1 MKNVLKAL
9 LKAKKEIN
17 PIVKKSENPF
27 FKSKYSDI
35 NDLLAEVEPILHKH
49 GLLLVQPVIKG
60 KVTTQVWHVES
71 GEMIGSEMELPNITD
86 PQKIGSAVTYFRR
99 HTLVTILSLQSL
111 DDDGEQMREDLERLR
126 QRAADLLDTS
136 VWADD
141 TGSYREL
148 SARIDSYSHT
158 DLKRAIAELLENQK
172 EATRKGAKEINKA
185 VTDRIKRDK

>member
-1 MKNVLKAL
+1 MKNLLKAL
-9 LKAKKEIN
+9 LKAKKDIN

-49 GLLLVQPVIKG
+49 GLLLVQPVLEG
-60 KVTTQVWHVES
+60 KVTTQIHHVES
-71 GEMIGSEMELPNITD
+71 GEMMESQMELPNITD
-86 PQKIGSAVTYFRR
+86 PQKMGSAVTYFRR
-99 HTLVTILSLQSL
+99 YTLITILSLQSL

-141 TGSYREL
+141 TGAYREL
-148 SARIDSYSHT
+148 GARIDSYSHT
-158 DLKRAIAELLENQK
+158 DLKRAISELLENQK
-172 EATRKGAKEINKA
+172 DTMRKGAKEINKA

>member
-9 LKAKKEIN
+9 LKAKTEIN

-35 NDLLAEVEPILHKH
+35 NDLLAEVDPILHKN
-49 GLLLVQPVIKG
+49 GLLLVQPILDG
-60 KVTTQVWHVES
+60 KATTQIWHVES
-71 GEMIGSEMELPNITD
+71 GEMIESQMELPNITD
-86 PQKIGSAVTYFRR
+86 PQKMGSAVTYFRR
-99 HTLVTILSLQSL
+99 YTLVTILSLQSL

-126 QRAADLLDTS
+126 QRASDLLDTS

-148 SARIDSYSHT
+148 SARIDSYSHS

-172 EATRKGAKEINKA
+172 EATRKGAKEINNA
-185 VTDRIKRDK
+185 VADRIKRDK

>member
-1 MKNVLKAL
+1 MKNLLKAL
-9 LKAKKEIN
+9 LKAKKDIN

-141 TGSYREL
+141 TGAYREL
-148 SARIDSYSHT
+148 GARIDSYSHT
-158 DLKRAIAELLENQK
+158 DLKRAISELLENQK
-172 EATRKGAKEINKA
+172 DTMRKGAKEINKA